1 MLSIELHPAQRDE
14 LECIENLMQFYM
26 YDFSEWLPLKF
37 GAHGFFNIQPKTDYW
52 RKPSTH
58 PFLIKV
64 DGEIAGFVTIDND
77 VRFEGIQY
85 NIGYFF
91 VSRRYRGRGVGK
103 FVVSALLN
111 KFPGQWQI
119 FHIDAN
125 QPARSFWAKV
135 IPALTQGE
143 FTRHQLSIDGHE
155 CTLFKFQFS
164 CDPEGDRQPA
174 QVM

>member
-1 MLSIELHPAQRDE
+1 MLSIELHSAQRDE
-14 LECIENLMQFYM
+14 LECIENLMQFYT
-26 YDFSEWLPLKF
+26 YDFSEWLPLKL
-37 GAHGFFNIQPKTDYW
+37 GAHGFFNIQLKTDYW
-52 RKPSTH
+52 RKPSTQ

-64 DGEIAGFVTIDND
+64 DGEIAGFVTIDDD

-91 VSRRYRGRGVGK
+91 VSRRYRGQGVGK

-119 FHIDAN
+119 LYIDAN

-135 IPALTQGE
+135 IPDLTKGE
-143 FTRHQLSIDGHE
+143 FTRHQVSLNGHE
-155 CTLFKFQFS
+155 GTLFKFQA
-164 CDPEGDRQPA
+164 GDHGA
-174 QVM
+174 G